1 MIENI
6 PYRVRIA
13 MFGVVFIKR
22 GEKGVFLG
30 CFSSLLQP
38 TRPFGFAV
46 GGTRAESP
54 LVTELPNPAGVHVD
68 TKGEI
73 SAQVFTQVCRTL
85 VGMSASVHVNSACPP
100 VQVLL

>member
-73 SAQVFTQVCRTL
+73 SAE
-85 VGMSASVHVNSACPP
+85 
-100 VQVLL
+100 VLLKYAGLWWECPLQFM